1 MVCATALRSA
11 AARRASSSAR
21 ASSTFDIATA
31 RRPGASR
38 LHLASLST
46 CSRTAPSAACRCIS
60 SRNRLAAHDSD
71 VMTTARTR
79 HGHSTRR
86 HRSRHTKITR
96 TLTISHFGSLH
107 TGGASPSEGVADL
120 LALLRLVVPVRR
132 EPDWHVA
139 VRDGARPLHGSALP
153 AEHVDRG
160 LRRQADELG
169 RLGGV
174 LAEVL
179 PGDAALRE
187 LAEKSLRGA

>member
-1 MVCATALRSA
+1 
-11 AARRASSSAR
+11 
-21 ASSTFDIATA
+21 
-31 RRPGASR
+31 
-38 LHLASLST
+38 
-46 CSRTAPSAACRCIS
+46 
-60 SRNRLAAHDSD
+60 
-71 VMTTARTR
+71 MTTARTR

-107 TGGASPSEGVADL
+107 TLRRSGSQRGALERSERVADL

-132 EPDWHVA
+132 EARRHVA

-153 AEHVDRG
+153 AEHVDCRLG
-160 LRRQADELG
+160 GQADELG
-169 RLGGV
+169 RFGGV

-187 LAEKSLRGA
+187 LAEQSLRGGWQRVCQRLSDGFAQRAARWWGIKWSARRLCVLAARRADTARARTSSRGGDARDAWLGGD